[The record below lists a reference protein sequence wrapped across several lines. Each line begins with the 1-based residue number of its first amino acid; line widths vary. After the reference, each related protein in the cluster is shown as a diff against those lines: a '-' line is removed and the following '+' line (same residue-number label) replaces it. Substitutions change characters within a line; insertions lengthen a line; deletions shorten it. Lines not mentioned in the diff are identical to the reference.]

1 MRAAVGYTGLKTI
14 AKLLISSS
22 AKSDGHSRLE
32 EVISYKRFQ
41 L

>member
-1 MRAAVGYTGLKTI
+1 MSEAVGYMGLKTI
-14 AKLLISSS
+14 AKWLISSS

-32 EVISYKRFQ
+32 EVIAYKRFQ